1 MSMNSLLSEMV
12 APIDKEYKKFDKYFT
27 DSMLTDVKLI
37 NSVVRYVAKRKGK
50 RFRPRLCLL
59 SAKLCGEINENTYRA
74 SALIEMIHVAT
85 LIHDDIVD
93 EADMRRGWPSV
104 GRVWK
109 NKVAILVGDYLFSNA
124 LSKMCDIDDWD
135 ALRVLSKT
143 AKRLSQGE
151 IMQVESA
158 LSKDLDEPGYLKMIG
173 DKTSSLISASTLIG
187 AITATKDQERRDS
200 LFRYGEKLGTM
211 FQIKDDLLDI
221 TGLEREIGKPTMFDL
236 KKNMLTLPLIYILS
250 NQEKLDQKQFL
261 SDLRYLSKK
270 NKKREIKSM
279 IIDMGGVEYAEK
291 KIEELSDAAI
301 DDLKLFDDS
310 EAKNALIS
318 AIHFN
323 MNRKM

>member
-187 AITATKDQERRDS
+187 AITATKDQDRRDS

-250 NQEKLDQKQFL
+250 KQEKSSRKQFM
-261 SDLRYLSKK
+261 SDLKYLSKK
-270 NKKREIKSM
+270 NKKKEIKSM

-291 KIEELSDAAI
+291 KIEQLSEEAM
-301 DDLKLFDDS
+301 DDLRQFDNS
-310 EAKNALIS
+310 EAKNALVS
-318 AIHFN
+318 AINFN